1 MRAQAYNSRQRMT
14 FSKRWLTLVVS
25 LLCASLAHAV
35 TNWDQPSADLAR
47 QIVAITGP
55 GTISLTIKNRSTFPL
70 DELPA
75 IRRSLERELRVLGV
89 TVRSA
94 TEVASVVRVSLS
106 QNSQGWLWVAEVQQG
121 SEMRVTMLPLPGAT
135 ATNSP
140 PLGPSLTLHK
150 TLLLAQADQ
159 ILDAAIV
166 STGTEQRLIVLDA
179 LHTTLYSLVAG
190 EWKPAH
196 VYDIT
201 HSRAFPRDL
210 RGRIVVGPDQQF
222 NAYLP
227 GVACRSN
234 NGSNGS
240 AMTVSCLDNDDP
252 WPIGTQRAFYN
263 STRDY
268 FTGVVVPGF
277 GPKLTPFY
285 SAAELV
291 RSEGTTFLF
300 ADINGQVQL
309 FAGGSHKMLT
319 GARDWGS
326 DIAAVRS
333 GCGSGIQVLASLAGT
348 PPADSVHAYEIV
360 GREANVASAPLSFDG
375 PVTAMWTAGDDSSA
389 IVVTQNSQLSR
400 SEAYR
405 VSVDCTI
412 R

>member
-25 LLCASLAHAV
+25 LLCTSLAHAV

-55 GTISLTIKNRSTFPL
+55 GTISLTIKDRSALPL

-75 IRRSLERELRVLGV
+75 IRRSLERELRTLGV
-89 TVRSA
+89 TVRSG
-94 TEVASVVRVSLS
+94 TEAPSVVRVSLS

-121 SEMRVTMLPLPGAT
+121 PEVRVAMLPLPGTT
-135 ATNSP
+135 ATGSP
-140 PLGPSLTLHK
+140 PSGPSLTLRK
-150 TLLLAQADQ
+150 TLLYAQADQ
-159 ILDAAIV
+159 ILDAAMV
-166 STGTEQRLIVLDA
+166 STGTEQRMIVLDP
-179 LHTTLYSLVAG
+179 LHITLYSLVSG
-190 EWKPAH
+190 EWRPAR

-201 HSRAFPRDL
+201 HSHAFPRDL
-210 RGRIVVGPDQQF
+210 RGHIVLGPDQQF
-222 NAYLP
+222 SAYLP
-227 GVACRSN
+227 GVTCRSN
-234 NGSNGS
+234 NGSNGP
-240 AMTVSCLDNDDP
+240 AMAVACLDNDDP

-291 RSEGTTFLF
+291 RTEGTVFLF
-300 ADINGQVQL
+300 ADINGLVHL
-309 FAGGSHKMLT
+309 YAGGSHKMLT

-333 GCGSGIQVLASLAGT
+333 GCGSGTQVLASLAGT
-348 PPADSVHAYEIV
+348 PATDSVRAYEIV
-360 GREANVASAPLSFDG
+360 GREANVASASISFDG
-375 PVTAMWTAGDDSSA
+375 PVTAMWTAGDDSSV
-389 IVVTQNSQLSR
+389 IVVAQNSPLLR

-405 VSVDCTI
+405 VSVDCNI